1 MRRSARNLTF
11 PSLSIFWKSDVAW
24 LSSVRVLKCKINFV
38 NERNPYT
45 IFVILVDRGCKIEEG
60 GD

>member
-1 MRRSARNLTF
+1 
-11 PSLSIFWKSDVAW
+11 

>member
-11 PSLSIFWKSDVAW
+11 PSVSFLWNSDVAW

-45 IFVILVDRGCKIEEG
+45 IFVILVNCHCKMEEG

>member
-24 LSSVRVLKCKINFV
+24 LSSVRVLKCKINFG
-38 NERNPYT
+38 NERKPYT
-45 IFVILVDRGCKIEEG
+45 IFKFLVDRGCKTEEG